1 MVRKEPGKEEG
12 RDPGWLGEGREDES
26 MLVKGCPQILRAPV
40 FPLVS
45 APLVA
50 SSVFTTLQVRK
61 GCGFG
66 VEEEVKGE

>member
-1 MVRKEPGKEEG
+1 MRKDPGKEEG
-12 RDPGWLGEGREDES
+12 RDPGWLGEGREGKS
-26 MLVKGCPQILRAPV
+26 ILVRGSPQILRAPV

-66 VEEEVKGE
+66 VEEGLEGE

>member
-1 MVRKEPGKEEG
+1 MVGRGQEGEKYVLVRGAHRSSEP
-12 RDPGWLGEGREDES
+12 LS
-26 MLVKGCPQILRAPV
+26 S
-40 FPLVS
+40 PLVS

-66 VEEEVKGE
+66 VEEGLEGE